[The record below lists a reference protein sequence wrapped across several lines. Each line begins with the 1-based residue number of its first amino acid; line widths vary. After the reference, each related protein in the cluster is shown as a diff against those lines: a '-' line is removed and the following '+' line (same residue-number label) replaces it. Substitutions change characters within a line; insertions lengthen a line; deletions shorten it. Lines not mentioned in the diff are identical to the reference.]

1 MTTLDKIKLIDFYLH
16 GVDRGIKTDVRIIKG
31 YKKEVFIYPDKF
43 GHWTELNYHESL
55 DALRPVIVKLNERY
69 SLYVCFEDILYNTR
83 NYLCGESDFTTVFE
97 SVVECITYLN
107 EKEKEK

>member
-16 GVDRGIKTDVRIIKG
+16 GVDRDLWDFEIPNYDV
-31 YKKEVFIYPDKF
+31 
-43 GHWTELNYHESL
+43 SL

-83 NYLCGESDFTTVFE
+83 NYLCGESDFTTA
-97 SVVECITYLN
+97 L
-107 EKEKEK
+107 

>member
-1 MTTLDKIKLIDFYLH
+1 MNTLDKIKLIDFYLH
-16 GVDRGIKTDVRIIKG
+16 GVDRDLWDFEIPNYDV
-31 YKKEVFIYPDKF
+31 
-43 GHWTELNYHESL
+43 SL

-69 SLYVCFEDILYNTR
+69 SLYVCFEDMLYNTR